1 MSDAKVVEEA
11 VATRKGVRTAGTGH
25 VVFSEEE
32 TAALLTAL
40 AEPFDPSIVKWKV
53 AATRKRNGGFVQGQV
68 LAYVDPRATRTA
80 STNCSHPAAGHAGIG
95 CRLFRTLSA
104 RVETRRAQ
112 SEQRLWSCVR
122 S

>member
-11 VATRKGVRTAGTGH
+11 VAPRKGVRAAGTGH

-53 AATRKRNGGFVQGQV
+53 TATRKRNGGFLQGQGFSDLGPRGAGPPPCGTGLPELV
-68 LAYVDPRATRTA
+68 MFFILNSLFVCTDPPPDR
-80 STNCSHPAAGHAGIG
+80 
-95 CRLFRTLSA
+95 
-104 RVETRRAQ
+104 
-112 SEQRLWSCVR
+112 
-122 S
+122 

>member
-11 VATRKGVRTAGTGH
+11 VAPRKGVRVSGTGH

-53 AATRKRNGGFVQGQV
+53 TATRKRNGGFVQGQV
-68 LAYVDPRATRTA
+68 LAYVDPRGA
-80 STNCSHPAAGHAGIG
+80 C
-95 CRLFRTLSA
+95 
-104 RVETRRAQ
+104 
-112 SEQRLWSCVR
+112 QRL
-122 S
+122 